1 MAALILMVGGFGL
14 IGYSLLSENS
24 PVSRAVSTAT
34 SNETAVSAK
43 DTTFKLTVPKMGWVK
58 DLPVYDAPWDNE
70 TALEASALHPQG
82 TGFPW
87 QAGSNV
93 YIADHRM
100 GLAGHQELPDL
111 L

>member
-1 MAALILMVGGFGL
+1 MAALIRMVAGFGL

-43 DTTFKLTVPKMGWVK
+43 DTTFKLTVPKMGRVK

-70 TALEASALHPQG
+70 TALDVSALHPQG
-82 TGFPW
+82 TGSPGKRGPTFTSP
-87 QAGSNV
+87 V
-93 YIADHRM
+93 IAWVGR
-100 GLAGHQELPDL
+100 APRAS
-111 L
+111 